1 MSGDSTNNA
10 FADFTF
16 YDEDSGSETDVRP
29 TDSIDFESQ
38 QKEHYRK
45 KEGFSSKKDRSS
57 KKDSVFN
64 THSIDRTSTTDS
76 AMKASAPSSSAE
88 VNQSSA
94 FPTIPSQKKSAKAMG
109 KARAVNVNKDLPEM
123 PEEVNGIPRAL
134 QAGVPP
140 PISEKQAA
148 IIAKQIKRKPVPT
161 AQSTAAAAAEQQ
173 STANASP
180 QKKKDFVLTRPHN
193 RPRQPILNAEGSKP
207 QPLEGEIFT
216 INRSESGRFHT
227 TNIVGQEAATFV
239 PPTNPNP
246 SPPFIPSS
254 SEHFADPEHF
264 SNAPNPDLS
273 PKTRQASFGA
283 KVMQHAD
290 KAKDKVAGKVAGAT
304 DALVNTF
311 HSLNKKADEDNSST
325 SSPRKPSVVAEA
337 LGIVRRW
344 SNNVKDS
351 AKDLGQILAAAP
363 DARQQL
369 QKQKF
374 AEQPNATERESARR
388 VDPYSRT
395 PAQQQYI
402 LNKNLPRG
410 RKIAFA
416 TGDVR
421 RDFID
426 MVENEAMQRRQYE
439 SAKDKWIRDVQEA
452 DKYGRTPPPRPICP
466 MFADLELSP
475 TERAEVR
482 AKAAES
488 VDPLLPTKKTLPVMQ
503 TIAFNASGM
512 LDPLKTRTK
521 RTATMETEM
530 SFADVLSPEQA
541 AAKMHPCSQCGRP
554 PKNYLL
560 QDGRCRDCHLKE
572 RDARPNAEKI
582 IKGPASPLL
591 VTTDVID
598 FAPRH
603 SSQSVDAEADSPPFM
618 KVAAAKKLRKV
629 RQTIYE
635 DPGNPFDVADS
646 TDQVPLLPIPF
657 RPSLQKSQSELTSR
671 IETAKSGKHRL
682 LTGSPFADAIES
694 PVVLSVPKSGI
705 TFVTTLHAPTPH
717 RQVAPALVKKA
728 HRSVSVVAIPWDA
741 AVGLD
746 PEGEYVAPRAGWRRG
761 SVPVP
766 VSGGGDGDVAARYG
780 EERSVRDT
788 QFYGFYDDL
797 LPEYGKRSVERGDAD
812 G

>member
-1 MSGDSTNNA
+1 MSGNTKDVFANFNFFDDS
-10 FADFTF
+10 
-16 YDEDSGSETDVRP
+16 ESETDVRP

-57 KKDSVFN
+57 KQDSVVV
-64 THSIDRTSTTDS
+64 TTPIDRTSTTDS
-76 AMKASAPSSSAE
+76 AMRAFAPTSSPE

-94 FPTIPSQKKSAKAMG
+94 FPTIPSQKKSTKAMG
-109 KARAVNVNKDLPEM
+109 KMRAADVNKDLPEM
-123 PEEVNGIPRAL
+123 PDEINGIPRSL
-134 QAGVPP
+134 IPGIPP

-161 AQSTAAAAAEQQ
+161 AQSTAAAAAAAEQINK
-173 STANASP
+173 ANAPP
-180 QKKKDFVLTRPHN
+180 QEKPPFVLTRPWDQ
-193 RPRQPILNAEGSKP
+193 PRQPILNADGSKP
-207 QPLEGEIFT
+207 HPLEGEIFT

-227 TNIVGQEAATFV
+227 TNIAGREAATFV
-239 PPTNPNP
+239 PPTSPNPSP
-246 SPPFIPSS
+246 SPPFICGS
-254 SEHFADPEHF
+254 SEHFADPTHF

-273 PKTRQASFGA
+273 PKIRQASFGA
-283 KVMQHAD
+283 KVMQRAD

-304 DALVNTF
+304 DAFVNTI
-311 HSLNKKADEDNSST
+311 HSLNKKADEDSSST

-337 LGIVRRW
+337 LDIVRRW
-344 SNNVKDS
+344 SNNVKES
-351 AKDLGQILAAAP
+351 AKELGHIIAAAP
-363 DARQQL
+363 DDRQHL
-369 QKQKF
+369 KKQELAKR
-374 AEQPNATERESARR
+374 PTHTERESERR

-402 LNKNLPRG
+402 LNKNLKFG
-410 RKIAFA
+410 REIAFA
-416 TGDVR
+416 TGDTR
-421 RDFID
+421 RDFVD
-426 MVENEAMQRRQYE
+426 MVENEGMQRREYE
-439 SAKDKWIRDVQEA
+439 RAKDKYIRDVQEA
-452 DKYGRTPPPRPICP
+452 DKYGRTPPPRPACP
-466 MFADLELSP
+466 VFADLDLSP
-475 TERAEVR
+475 SERTKV
-482 AKAAES
+482 KS
-488 VDPLLPTKKTLPVMQ
+488 LVVQSDDPLLPTTKTLPVLQ

-530 SFADVLSPEQA
+530 SFADHLSPGQA
-541 AAKMHPCSQCGRP
+541 AAKMNPCSECRRP
-554 PKNYLL
+554 PRDYLL
-560 QDGRCRDCHLKE
+560 QDGRCHDCHLKE
-572 RDARPNAEKI
+572 RDARPKAEKI

-635 DPGNPFDVADS
+635 GNPFDIVES
-646 TDQVPLLPIPF
+646 TDEVPLLPIPF

-671 IETAKSGKHRL
+671 IETTKTGEHQL

-694 PVVLSVPKSGI
+694 PIVISVPESG
-705 TFVTTLHAPTPH
+705 TSFVTTLHAPTPQRH
-717 RQVAPALVKKA
+717 VTPAMVKKA

-741 AVGLD
+741 TISPDLEG
-746 PEGEYVAPRAGWRRG
+746 EGEYVAPRAGWRKG
-761 SVPVP
+761 SVPVLM
-766 VSGGGDGDVAARYG
+766 SGGGDAAARYG
-780 EERSVRDT
+780 EDWSVRDT
-788 QFYGFYDDL
+788 KFYGFYDDL
-797 LPEYGKRSVERGDAD
+797 LPDYGRRSEERGDAD

>member
-1 MSGDSTNNA
+1 MSGDSTNNT

-57 KKDSVFN
+57 KKDSVVA
-64 THSIDRTSTTDS
+64 THPINSTSTTDW

-94 FPTIPSQKKSAKAMG
+94 FPIIPSQKKSAKAMG
-109 KARAVNVNKDLPEM
+109 KARAVDVNKDLPEM

-180 QKKKDFVLTRPHN
+180 QEKKPFVLTRPWDH
-193 RPRQPILNAEGSKP
+193 PRQPVLNADGSKP

-216 INRSESGRFHT
+216 INRSESGKFHT
-227 TNIVGQEAATFV
+227 TNIVGREAATFV

-246 SPPFIPSS
+246 SPSLPMPS
-254 SEHFADPEHF
+254 SEHFSDPEHF
-264 SNAPNPDLS
+264 STVPNPDLS

-283 KVMQHAD
+283 KVMQHAG

-304 DALVNTF
+304 DALVNTL
-311 HSLNKKADEDNSST
+311 HSLNKKADEDSSST
-325 SSPRKPSVVAEA
+325 SSPRKPSVAAEA
-337 LGIVRRW
+337 LAVVRRW
-344 SNNVKDS
+344 SNNVKES
-351 AKDLGQILAAAP
+351 AKDLGHILAAAP
-363 DARQQL
+363 DDRQHL
-369 QKQKF
+369 KKEKF
-374 AEQPNATERESARR
+374 AKQLNATERESARR
-388 VDPYSRT
+388 DAG
-395 PAQQQYI
+395 PAAVHPQQEPAARAQD
-402 LNKNLPRG
+402 RV
-410 RKIAFA
+410 A
-416 TGDVR
+416 TGDTR

-426 MVENEAMQRRQYE
+426 MVENEGMQRRQYE
-439 SAKDKWIRDVQEA
+439 SVKDKYIRDVQEA
-452 DKYGRTPPPRPICP
+452 DKYGRTPPPRPTCP
-466 MFADLELSP
+466 VFADLDLSP
-475 TERAEVR
+475 TERTQVR
-482 AKAAES
+482 SIAVES
-488 VDPLLPTKKTLPVMQ
+488 VDPLLPTVKTLPIMQ
-503 TIAFNASGM
+503 TIAFNASGV

-530 SFADVLSPEQA
+530 SFADHLSPEQA

-554 PKNYLL
+554 PHNYLL
-560 QDGRCRDCHLKE
+560 QDGRCHDCHLKE

-582 IKGPASPLL
+582 IRGPASPAL
-591 VTTDVID
+591 VTTDIID

-603 SSQSVDAEADSPPFM
+603 GSQSVDVAADSPPFM

-635 DPGNPFDVADS
+635 DPGNPFKVAEP
-646 TDQVPLLPIPF
+646 TDEVPLLPIPF
-657 RPSLQKSQSELTSR
+657 HPALQKSQSELKSR
-671 IETAKSGKHRL
+671 IETAKPGEHQL
-682 LTGSPFADAIES
+682 LTDSSFADAIES
-694 PVVLSVPKSGI
+694 PVVLSVSESGI
-705 TFVTTLHAPTPH
+705 SFVTTLHAPIPQRHVTP
-717 RQVAPALVKKA
+717 AMVKKA

-741 AVGLD
+741 AVGTD
-746 PEGEYVAPRAGWRRG
+746 PEGEYMAPRAGWRRG
-761 SVPVP
+761 SVPVS
-766 VSGGGDGDVAARYG
+766 VSRVGDAAVGYG
-780 EERSVRDT
+780 EERGVRDT

-797 LPEYGKRSVERGDAD
+797 LPEYGRRPVERGDGD

>member
-1 MSGDSTNNA
+1 
-10 FADFTF
+10 
-16 YDEDSGSETDVRP
+16 
-29 TDSIDFESQ
+29 
-38 QKEHYRK
+38 
-45 KEGFSSKKDRSS
+45 
-57 KKDSVFN
+57 
-64 THSIDRTSTTDS
+64 
-76 AMKASAPSSSAE
+76 
-88 VNQSSA
+88 
-94 FPTIPSQKKSAKAMG
+94 MG
-109 KARAVNVNKDLPEM
+109 KARAVDVNKDLPEM
-123 PEEVNGIPRAL
+123 PKEVNGIPRAL
-134 QAGVPP
+134 LPGVPP

-148 IIAKQIKRKPVPT
+148 MIAKQIKRKPVPT

-193 RPRQPILNAEGSKP
+193 RPRQPILNADGSKP

-254 SEHFADPEHF
+254 EHFSDPEHF
-264 SNAPNPDLS
+264 STVPNPDLS

-283 KVMQHAD
+283 KLVQHAD

-304 DALVNTF
+304 DVLVNTF

-344 SNNVKDS
+344 SNNVKES
-351 AKDLGQILAAAP
+351 AKDLGHILAAAP

-374 AEQPNATERESARR
+374 AERPDSKERESARR
-388 VDPYSRT
+388 ADPYSRPT
-395 PAQQQYI
+395 AQQQYI

-416 TGDVR
+416 TGDTK

-426 MVENEAMQRRQYE
+426 MVENEAMQRRQHE

-452 DKYGRTPPPRPICP
+452 DKYGRTHPPRPTCP

-482 AKAAES
+482 ASAAGS
-488 VDPLLPTKKTLPVMQ
+488 VDPVLPATKTLPVMQ

-530 SFADVLSPEQA
+530 SFADHLSPEQA

-554 PKNYLL
+554 PHDYLL

-572 RDARPNAEKI
+572 RDARPRAEKI
-582 IKGPASPLL
+582 IRGPASPSL
-591 VTTDVID
+591 VTTDIID

-603 SSQSVDAEADSPPFM
+603 SSQSVDAAADSPPFM

-635 DPGNPFDVADS
+635 DPGNPFDVAES
-646 TDQVPLLPIPF
+646 TYEVPLLPIPF
-657 RPSLQKSQSELTSR
+657 RPSFQQSQSELTSR
-671 IETAKSGKHRL
+671 IETAKSGEHQL

-694 PVVLSVPKSGI
+694 PVVLRIPETGI
-705 TFVTTLHAPTPH
+705 SFVTTLHAPNPQGHVTS
-717 RQVAPALVKKA
+717 AMVKKA

-741 AVGLD
+741 AVGPD

-766 VSGGGDGDVAARYG
+766 MSGAGGATARYG

-788 QFYGFYDDL
+788 KFYSFYDDL